1 MTRTDDTGAVWML
14 REIWGVPAEL
24 AGNIS
29 DEENLEYGKALLIA
43 AKGDGQLTDAE
54 RDWTLGYAICAGNS
68 AENIQTLRSYAG
80 DDDFED
86 LFTRGIQQIA
96 RRVCIC
102 DAIRACGS
110 DGDLAPGEL
119 AAVHRMGKRLSVP
132 SEVVDEFVEIYNEEQ
147 ALKARR
153 IKLAFPDGHGG

>member
-1 MTRTDDTGAVWML
+1 MTRKDDTGAIWML
-14 REIWGVPAEL
+14 REIWGAPAEV

-43 AKGDGQLTDAE
+43 AKGDDELTDAE
-54 RDWTLGYAICAGNS
+54 REWILGYAICAGNS
-68 AENIQTLRSYAG
+68 AENVRVLRSYAG
-80 DDDFED
+80 EDDFED
-86 LFTRGIQQIA
+86 LFTRGVQQMA

-110 DGDLAPGEL
+110 DGALAPGEL
-119 AAVHRMGKRLSVP
+119 AAVHRMAERLSVP
-132 SEVVDEFVEIYNEEQ
+132 SEVVDAFVEIYNEEQ

-153 IKLAFPDGHGG
+153 MELAYPDGFGG